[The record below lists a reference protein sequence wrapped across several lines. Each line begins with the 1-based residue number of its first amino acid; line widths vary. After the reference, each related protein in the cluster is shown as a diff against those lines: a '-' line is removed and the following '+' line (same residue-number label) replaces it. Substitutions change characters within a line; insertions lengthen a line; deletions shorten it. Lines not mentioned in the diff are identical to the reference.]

1 MPPVSELVK
10 NSRLLQNRRALF
22 DTNSI
27 EWRFARTG
35 HTSFFIFDTYPVIV
49 LVVICWLLVVLGY
62 CLNKHKPLLFKKHMG
77 KFYTLVH
84 KAHEISIMYIML
96 STIMEWLY
104 FSSSSLERW
113 LSLSFC
119 IIVNIYFLIY
129 ELYIYHDMIKYPV
142 AMIGN

>member
-1 MPPVSELVK
+1 
-10 NSRLLQNRRALF
+10 
-22 DTNSI
+22 
-27 EWRFARTG
+27 
-35 HTSFFIFDTYPVIV
+35 
-49 LVVICWLLVVLGY
+49 
-62 CLNKHKPLLFKKHMG
+62 MG